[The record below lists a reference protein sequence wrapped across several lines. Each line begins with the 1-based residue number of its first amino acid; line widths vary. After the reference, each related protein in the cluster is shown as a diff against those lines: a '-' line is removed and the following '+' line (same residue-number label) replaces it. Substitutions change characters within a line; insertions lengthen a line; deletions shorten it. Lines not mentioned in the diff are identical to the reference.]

1 MEFFLERSLLVNLIT
16 VMVFL
21 IGGIALYGLQKET
34 FPQVEFDIILVRT
47 GYPGSSSED
56 VEKLVTI
63 PLEREI
69 KTVDGIKKL
78 NALSAEGS
86 SIIYLEVEP
95 DADLDTVLE
104 DTKNAVD
111 AVDDLPDDATV
122 PIITSLDNKQRGIL
136 KVTLRGED
144 YEKLRVVS
152 KKLRDRIEAINGIA
166 LVNLDGYRID
176 EIRIELN
183 PELLNKFEVTVGEV
197 FNAVQRRNL
206 NLSGGK
212 IEDPSG
218 DIIVRT
224 LAEFESLDDI
234 RNVVVVSN
242 NSGRKTLVGDVA
254 KVTRGP
260 KEDGI
265 LQRSNGTQAIFLDI
279 KARES
284 ADILNTT
291 EKVKKVVED
300 FFKLEKGAENK
311 ELAGVDYLYTDD
323 MSYFVKR
330 RLNILKDN
338 GIVGMVLV
346 FVTLLLF
353 LNARTSFITSMGAP
367 IAFMVSFV
375 IMDMIG
381 VSVNLISMFAL
392 ILVLGMLVDDSII
405 VAEYYY
411 QQLEAGLPPHEA
423 ARKAAWQTIKP
434 VTATIATTMV
444 AFGSL
449 FFMGGIMGKF
459 LWPVPAVVIICLL
472 ASLLECFFIL
482 PSHLADFCRLSEKE
496 KGRRWYDNLTD
507 WYGVLLIKFIKRPW
521 IILVSFFFI
530 FIGSLFMAKTM
541 DFELFPGD
549 DVRTVFLQIKGKVGS
564 PLEKTDKA
572 IMKLE
577 KLVLEELT
585 KEELDQIKA
594 QVGVLRGDNGNK
606 TGTHYGSLIIYLTP
620 PGERERSTDEILNIL
635 TKKSESLIPEYV
647 ITTTKIQGGPPK
659 GKAVDIQ
666 LTSDNL
672 DDLKKA
678 SIAVHKA
685 LSEQKGILA
694 PEIDF
699 EEGKEQVV
707 IDVNDSEARRLGLTT
722 QQIALEIR
730 RVLSG
735 DSLTEIRESD
745 EDIEIK
751 LFFDDEARTKVES
764 LMLLHLVNSQ
774 GRRIP
779 LNRVVELKKQPGAF
793 VIRRL
798 NRKRIISVTS
808 DIDKK
813 VTTPVKVA
821 KTFSPEVKKVLAQF
835 PSVDFKF
842 GGENEDTQDSMLRL
856 AKSGVMALAAIFL
869 ILVVMFNSLMHPVV
883 VMSAIPLGLIG
894 VILTFKIAG
903 QALGFMA
910 LMGVVALVGVVVN
923 DSIVLVTFINE
934 KMEEYDGDLS
944 RAVFDASKGRFRAVI
959 LTTVT
964 TVAGL
969 IPIAHPSISKILSFG
984 ANTDSDPFIQ
994 PMALSFAWGLFF
1006 ASLVTLFFIPCNY
1019 LVFER
1024 IKAWGKRKLSKTKS
1038 QKESK
1043 DVHIEG
1049 NTEQA
1054 ELGL

>member
-1 MEFFLERSLLVNLIT
+1 MKKIMEFFLERSLLVNLLT
-16 VMVFL
+16 VMILLVGA
-21 IGGIALYGLQKET
+21 ISLYGLQKET
-34 FPQVEFDIILVRT
+34 FPSVEFDIILVRT

-69 KTVDGIKKL
+69 KAVNGIKEL

-95 DADLDTVLE
+95 DANLDEVLE
-104 DTKNAVD
+104 DTKNAID

-122 PIITSLDNKQRGIL
+122 PIVTSLDNKQRGIL
-136 KVTLRGED
+136 KVTLTGAD
-144 YEKLRVVS
+144 YDKLRVVS

-166 LVNLDGYRID
+166 LVSLDGYRID

-183 PELLNKFEVTVGEV
+183 PELMNKFEVTVGEV
-197 FNAVQRRNL
+197 YSAVQRRNL
-206 NLSGGK
+206 NLSGGT
-212 IEDPSG
+212 IEDPDG

-224 LAEFESLDDI
+224 VAEFESLEDI
-234 RNVVVVSN
+234 QNVVVVSN
-242 NSGRKTLVGDVA
+242 TSGRKVLVKDVA
-254 KVTRGP
+254 EVMRGP
-260 KEDGI
+260 SESGI
-265 LQRSNGTQAIFLDI
+265 LQRSNGEQAIFLDV

-284 ADILNTT
+284 ADILETT
-291 EKVKKVVED
+291 EKVKTVTTK
-300 FFKLEKGAENK
+300 FFEND
-311 ELAGVDYLYTDD
+311 AFPGVSFRYTDD
-323 MSYFVKR
+323 LSYYVKR

-338 GIVGMVLV
+338 GIVGMILV

-353 LNARTSFITSMGAP
+353 LNGRTSFITSMGAP
-367 IAFMVSFV
+367 IAFMVAFL
-375 IMDMIG
+375 IMDMMGI
-381 VSVNLISMFAL
+381 SVNLISMFAL

-459 LWPVPAVVIICLL
+459 LWPVPAVVIICLV

-482 PSHLADFCRLSEKE
+482 PSHLADFCRLSERE
-496 KGRRWYDNLTD
+496 KGRRWYDTLTD
-507 WYGVLLIKFIKRPW
+507 FYGKILAKFLKAPW
-521 IILVSFFFI
+521 AILVSFFFI
-530 FIGSLFMAKTM
+530 LVGSLFMATKM

-549 DVRTVFLQIKGKVGS
+549 DVRTVFLQIKGKVGT
-564 PLEKTDKA
+564 PLEDTDKA
-572 IMKLE
+572 VYKLE
-577 KLVLEELT
+577 KMALAELK
-585 KEELDQIKA
+585 KEELEQIKA

-606 TGTHYGSLIIYLTP
+606 TGSHYGSLIIYLTP
-620 PGERERSTDEILNIL
+620 PGERERSTDDLLNIL
-635 TKKSESLIPEYV
+635 TEKSEKLIPGYV
-647 ITTTKIQGGPPK
+647 ITTKKVQGGPPK
-659 GKAVDIQ
+659 GKPVDIQ
-666 LTSDNL
+666 LTSDSL

-678 SIAVHKA
+678 SVLVRDA
-685 LSEQKGILA
+685 LAKEEGIVA

-707 IDVNDSEARRLGLTT
+707 IQVDDAEARRLGLST
-722 QQIALEIR
+722 QQIALEVR

-735 DSLTEIRESD
+735 DSVTEIRESE
-745 EDIEIK
+745 EDIEVK
-751 LFFDDEARTKVES
+751 LFFDDQSRSKVES
-764 LMLLHLVNSQ
+764 LMLLHLVNTQ

-779 LNRVVELKKQPGAF
+779 LKRVVKLEKQPGAF

-821 KTFSPEVKKVLAQF
+821 QTFSPKVKEVLSTL
-835 PSVDFKF
+835 PNVDFKF
-842 GGENEDTQDSMLRL
+842 GGENEDTKESMVRL
-856 AKSGVMALAAIFL
+856 LKSGVMALGAIFI
-869 ILVVMFNSLMHPVV
+869 ILVVMFNSLMHPIV
-883 VMSAIPLGLIG
+883 VMAAIPLGLIG
-894 VILTFKIAG
+894 VIWTFKLAG

-910 LMGVVALVGVVVN
+910 LMGVVALIGVVVN

-934 KMEEYDGDLS
+934 KRKEYGDDIAK
-944 RAVFDASKGRFRAVI
+944 AVFEASKGRFRAVI

-969 IPIAHPSISKILSFG
+969 IPIAHPTVSKILSFG

-1024 IKAWGKRKLSKTKS
+1024 IKGRLIILKERLGRGKVSRKTTKEEAL
-1038 QKESK
+1038 K
-1043 DVHIEG
+1043 
-1049 NTEQA
+1049 A
-1054 ELGL
+1054 

>member
-1 MEFFLERSLLVNLIT
+1 MKKIMEFFLERSLLVNLLTIMILL
-16 VMVFL
+16 V
-21 IGGIALYGLQKET
+21 GGIALYGLQKET
-34 FPQVEFDIILVRT
+34 FPAVEFDVILVRT

-69 KTVDGIKKL
+69 KTVNGIKEL

-95 DADLDTVLE
+95 DANLDEVLE
-104 DTKNAVD
+104 DTKNAID

-122 PIITSLDNKQRGIL
+122 PIVTSLDNKQRGIL
-136 KVTLRGED
+136 KVTLTGPD
-144 YEKLRVVS
+144 YNKLRVVS
-152 KKLRDRIEAINGIA
+152 KKLRDRIEAVNGIA

-176 EIRIELN
+176 EIRIEVN
-183 PELLNKFEVTVGEV
+183 PELMNRYEVTVGEV
-197 FNAVQRRNL
+197 FSAVQRRNL
-206 NLSGGK
+206 NLSGGT
-212 IEDPSG
+212 IEDPDG

-224 LAEFESLDDI
+224 VAEFESLEDI
-234 RNVVVVSN
+234 QNVVIVSN
-242 NSGRKTLVGDVA
+242 TSGRKVLIKDVA
-254 KVTRGP
+254 RVTRGP
-260 KEDGI
+260 AESGI
-265 LQRSNGTQAIFLDI
+265 LQRSNGEQAIFLDV

-291 EKVKKVVED
+291 DKVKEVTTKFFED
-300 FFKLEKGAENK
+300 DAYPNVNFR
-311 ELAGVDYLYTDD
+311 YTDD
-323 MSYFVKR
+323 LSYYVKR

-338 GIVGMVLV
+338 GIVGMILV

-353 LNARTSFITSMGAP
+353 LNGRTSFITSMGAP
-367 IAFMVSFV
+367 IAFMVAFL
-375 IMDMIG
+375 IMDMMGI
-381 VSVNLISMFAL
+381 SVNLISMFAL

-459 LWPVPAVVIICLL
+459 LWPVPAVVIICLV

-482 PSHLADFCRLSEKE
+482 PSHLADFCRLSERE
-496 KGRRWYDNLTD
+496 KGRRWYDTLTD
-507 WYGVLLIKFIKRPW
+507 LYGKVLSKFLKAPW
-521 IILVSFFFI
+521 VILVTFFFI
-530 FIGSLFMAKTM
+530 LVGSLFMATKM

-549 DVRTVFLQIKGKVGS
+549 DVRTVFLQIKGKVGT
-564 PLEKTDKA
+564 PLEETDKA
-572 IMKLE
+572 VFKLE
-577 KLVLEELT
+577 KMALAELK
-585 KEELDQIKA
+585 KEELEQIKA

-606 TGTHYGSLIIYLTP
+606 TGSHYGSLIIYLTP
-620 PGERERSTDEILNIL
+620 PGERERSTDDLLNIL
-635 TKKSESLIPEYV
+635 TEKSEKLIPGYV
-647 ITTTKIQGGPPK
+647 ITTKKIQGGPPK
-659 GKAVDIQ
+659 GKPVDIQ
-666 LTSDNL
+666 LTSDSL
-672 DDLKKA
+672 EDLKKA
-678 SIAVHKA
+678 SVIVRDA
-685 LSEQKGILA
+685 LAKEEGILA

-707 IDVNDSEARRLGLTT
+707 IQVDDGEARRLGLTT
-722 QQIALEIR
+722 QQIALEVR

-735 DSLTEIRESD
+735 DSVTEIRESE

-751 LFFDDEARTKVES
+751 LFFDDESRSKVES
-764 LMLLHLVNSQ
+764 LMLLHLVNNQ

-779 LNRVVELKKQPGAF
+779 LKRVVKLETQPGAF

-813 VTTPVKVA
+813 ITTPVKVA
-821 KTFSPEVKKVLAQF
+821 KTFSPKVKELLSTAV
-835 PSVDFKF
+835 PTVDYKF
-842 GGENEDTQDSMLRL
+842 GGENEDTQESMVRL
-856 AKSGVMALAAIFL
+856 LKSGVMALGAIFI
-869 ILVVMFNSLMHPVV
+869 ILVVMFNSLMHPIV
-883 VMSAIPLGLIG
+883 VMAAIPLGLIG
-894 VILTFKIAG
+894 VIWTFKIAG

-910 LMGVVALVGVVVN
+910 LMGVVALIGVVVN

-934 KMEEYDGDLS
+934 KRKEYGDDIAK
-944 RAVFDASKGRFRAVI
+944 AVFEASKGRFRAVI

-969 IPIAHPSISKILSFG
+969 IPIAHPTVSKILSFG

-1024 IKAWGKRKLSKTKS
+1024 VKRKIKSFSNRSGSDEDSNPIQRDTGDEVIKA
-1038 QKESK
+1038 
-1043 DVHIEG
+1043 
-1049 NTEQA
+1049 
-1054 ELGL
+1054 

>member
-1 MEFFLERSLLVNLIT
+1 
-16 VMVFL
+16 
-21 IGGIALYGLQKET
+21 
-34 FPQVEFDIILVRT
+34 
-47 GYPGSSSED
+47 
-56 VEKLVTI
+56 

-86 SIIYLEVEP
+86 SIIYMEVEA

-136 KVTLRGED
+136 KVTLRGND
-144 YEKLRVVS
+144 YKKLRRVS
-152 KKLRDRIEAINGIA
+152 KKLRDRIENINGIA

-183 PELLNKFEVTVGEV
+183 PELLNKFEVTIGEV
-197 FNAVQRRNL
+197 FNAIQRRNL

-212 IEDPSG
+212 IEDPTG

-224 LAEFESLDDI
+224 LAEFESLEDI
-234 RNVVVVSN
+234 ENVVVVSN

-254 KVTRGP
+254 KVERGP

-265 LQRSNGTQAIFLDI
+265 LQRSNGAQAIFLDI

-291 EKVKKVVED
+291 EKVKKEVEE
-300 FFKLEKGAENK
+300 FFKLEESAKDAKVLNKTDLTDEEAKSMAKSLLYENK
-311 ELAGVDYLYTDD
+311 DLYGIDYLYTDD
-323 MSYFVKR
+323 MSYYVKR

-353 LNARTSFITSMGAP
+353 LNGRTSFITSMGAP

-411 QQLEAGLPPHEA
+411 QQLEAGLPPKEA

-472 ASLLECFFIL
+472 ASLFECFFIL

-507 WYGVLLIKFIKRPW
+507 LYGKVLIKFIKRPW
-521 IILVSFFFI
+521 IILVTFFFV
-530 FIGSLFMAKTM
+530 FIGSLFVAKGM

-564 PLEKTDKA
+564 PLDKTDNAVK
-572 IMKLE
+572 KLE
-577 KLVLEELT
+577 KLVLSELS
-585 KEELDQIKA
+585 KNELDQIKA

-606 TGTHYGSLIIYLTP
+606 TGTHYGSIIIYLTP
-620 PGERERSTDEILNIL
+620 PGERERSTDEILNFL
-635 TKKSESLIPEYV
+635 TQKSETLIPDYV
-647 ITTTKIQGGPPK
+647 ISTTKIQGGPPK

-666 LTSDNL
+666 LTSDSL
-672 DDLKKA
+672 DELKAA
-678 SIAVHKA
+678 SNIVHKA
-685 LSEQKGILA
+685 LSEEDGIVA

-707 IDVNDSEARRLGLTT
+707 IDVNDAEARRLGLTT

-751 LFFDDEARTKVES
+751 LYLDDEARTKVES

-779 LNRVVELKKQPGAF
+779 LERVVELKKQPGAF

-798 NRKRIISVTS
+798 NRKRVISVTS

-821 KTFSPEVKKVLAQF
+821 STFGPKVK
-835 PSVDFKF
+835 
-842 GGENEDTQDSMLRL
+842 
-856 AKSGVMALAAIFL
+856 
-869 ILVVMFNSLMHPVV
+869 
-883 VMSAIPLGLIG
+883 
-894 VILTFKIAG
+894 
-903 QALGFMA
+903 
-910 LMGVVALVGVVVN
+910 
-923 DSIVLVTFINE
+923 
-934 KMEEYDGDLS
+934 
-944 RAVFDASKGRFRAVI
+944 
-959 LTTVT
+959 
-964 TVAGL
+964 
-969 IPIAHPSISKILSFG
+969 
-984 ANTDSDPFIQ
+984 
-994 PMALSFAWGLFF
+994 
-1006 ASLVTLFFIPCNY
+1006 
-1019 LVFER
+1019 
-1024 IKAWGKRKLSKTKS
+1024 
-1038 QKESK
+1038 
-1043 DVHIEG
+1043 
-1049 NTEQA
+1049 
-1054 ELGL
+1054 ELL

>member
-1 MEFFLERSLLVNLIT
+1 MEFFLERSLLVNLLT
-16 VMVFL
+16 VMILVL
-21 IGGIALYGLQKET
+21 GAISLYGLQKET
-34 FPQVEFDIILVRT
+34 FPAVEFDVILVRT

-69 KTVDGIKKL
+69 KSVDGIKQL

-104 DTKNAVD
+104 DTKNAID
-111 AVDDLPDDATV
+111 AVDDLPEDATV
-122 PIITSLDNKQRGIL
+122 PIVTSLDNKQRGIL
-136 KVTLRGED
+136 KVTLTGGD
-144 YEKLRVVS
+144 YSKLKKVS
-152 KKLRDRIEAINGIA
+152 KKLRDELERVNGIA

-176 EIRIELN
+176 EIRVELDPKLMN
-183 PELLNKFEVTVGEV
+183 QFEITVGEV
-197 FNAVQRRNL
+197 FQAIQQRNL
-206 NLSGGK
+206 NLSGGN
-212 IEDPSG
+212 IESPKG

-224 LAEFESLDDI
+224 LAEFESLEDI
-234 RNVVVVSN
+234 ENVVVVSN
-242 NSGRKTLVGDVA
+242 NTGRKVLIKDVA
-254 KVTRGP
+254 SVKRGP
-260 KEDGI
+260 AEDGI
-265 LQRSNGTQAIFLDI
+265 LQRSNGEQAIFLEV

-284 ADILNTT
+284 ADILETT
-291 EKVKKVVED
+291 DKLKAVTEG
-300 FFKLEKGAENK
+300 FFKNG
-311 ELAGVDYLYTDD
+311 DYSNVAYKYTDD
-323 MSYFVKR
+323 FSYYVKR

-338 GIVGMVLV
+338 GLMGMALV
-346 FVTLLLF
+346 FITLLLF

-367 IAFMVSFV
+367 IAFMVAFLM
-375 IMDMIG
+375 MDMIG

-423 ARKAAWQTIKP
+423 ARKAAWNTIKP

-472 ASLLECFFIL
+472 ASLFECFFIL
-482 PSHLADFCRLSEKE
+482 PSHLADFCRLSPKE
-496 KGRRWYDNLTD
+496 KGRRWYDGLTK
-507 WYGVLLIKFIKRPW
+507 WYGKALVRFLKRPW
-521 IILVSFFFI
+521 IILVSFFFL
-530 FIGSLFMAKTM
+530 FCGSMFMATKM

-549 DVRTVFLQIKGKVGS
+549 DVRTVFLQIKGNVGT
-564 PLEKTDKA
+564 PLEETDKA
-572 IMKLE
+572 VMKLE
-577 KLVLEELT
+577 KMILSELK

-606 TGTHYGSLIIYLTP
+606 TGSHYGSVIIYLTP
-620 PGERERSTDEILNIL
+620 PGDRERSTDDLL
-635 TKKSESLIPEYV
+635 TVLTEKSEALVPDYV
-647 ITTTKIQGGPPK
+647 VSTTKIQGGPPK

-666 LTSDNL
+666 LTSDS
-672 DDLKKA
+672 LKELQEVSK
-678 SIAVHKA
+678 IVHKA
-685 LSEQKGILA
+685 LAKEPGVLA

-699 EEGKEQVV
+699 EEGKEQIV
-707 IDVNDSEARRLGLTT
+707 IDVNDAEARRLGLTT
-722 QQIALEIR
+722 QQIALEMR

-735 DSLTEIRESD
+735 DSVTEIRESD

-751 LFFDDEARTKVES
+751 LFFEEEARAQVET
-764 LMLLHLVNSQ
+764 LTDLFILNNQ

-779 LNRVVELKKQPGAF
+779 LNRVIALKSQPGAF
-793 VIRRL
+793 IIRRL

-808 DIDKK
+808 DLDKK
-813 VTTPVKVA
+813 ISTPTKIA
-821 KTFSPEVKKVLAQF
+821 NEFGPKLKTLLKDHPDVSFY
-835 PSVDFKF
+835 F
-842 GGENEDTQDSMLRL
+842 GGENEDTKESMQGL
-856 AKSGVMALAAIFL
+856 AKAMIIALSLIFI
-869 ILVVMFNSLMHPVV
+869 ILVVMFNSLMHPVII
-883 VMSAIPLGLIG
+883 MMAIPLGLIG
-894 VILTFKIAG
+894 VIWTFMLAG

-910 LMGVVALVGVVVN
+910 FMGVVALAGVVVN

-934 KMEEYDGDLS
+934 KREEYGDENLGK
-944 RAVFDASKGRFRAVI
+944 AVLEASKGRFRAVI

-969 IPIAHPSISKILSFG
+969 IPIAHPTVSRVLSFG

-1024 IKAWGKRKLSKTKS
+1024 IKKWGLSKFRT
-1038 QKESK
+1038 QEESTV
-1043 DVHIEG
+1043 VHTE
-1049 NTEQA
+1049 NTV
-1054 ELGL
+1054 LD

>member
-1 MEFFLERSLLVNLIT
+1 MKKLMEFFLERSLLVNLIT
-16 VMVFL
+16 VMILL

-34 FPQVEFDIILVRT
+34 FPAVEFDIILVRT

-86 SIIYLEVEP
+86 SIIYMEVEP
-95 DADLDTVLE
+95 DADIDTVLE

-136 KVTLRGED
+136 KVTLRGDD
-144 YEKLRVVS
+144 YPQLRKIS
-152 KKLRDRIEAINGIA
+152 KKLRDRIEAVNGIA

-183 PELLNKFEVTVGEV
+183 PELLNRYEVTVGEV
-197 FNAVQRRNL
+197 YNAVQRRNL

-224 LAEFESLDDI
+224 LAEFESLKDI
-234 RNVVVVSN
+234 EDVVIVSN
-242 NSGRKTLVGDVA
+242 TSGRKVLVKDVA
-254 KVTRGP
+254 HVIRGP
-260 KEDGI
+260 KEDGV
-265 LQRSNGTQAIFLDI
+265 LQRSNGKQAIFLDV

-291 EKVKKVVED
+291 DKVKETVET
-300 FFKLEKGAENK
+300 FFKTVDGKEGSIQYENK
-311 ELAGVDYLYTDD
+311 ELYGIDYLYTDD
-323 MSYFVKR
+323 LSYFVKR

-338 GIVGMVLV
+338 GIMGMILV

-367 IAFMVSFV
+367 VAFMVSFM
-375 IMDMIG
+375 IMDIIG

-459 LWPVPAVVIICLL
+459 LWPVPAVVIICLV

-482 PSHLADFCRLSEKE
+482 PSHLSDFCRLSEKE
-496 KGRRWYDNLTD
+496 KGRRWYDSLTEL
-507 WYGVLLIKFIKRPW
+507 YAKVLAKFLKKPW
-521 IILVSFFFI
+521 AILVAFFFI
-530 FIGSLFMAKTM
+530 FVGSLFMAKSM

-564 PLEKTDKA
+564 PLEQTDKA

-577 KLVLEELT
+577 KLVLDELK

-606 TGTHYGSLIIYLTP
+606 TGSHYGSIIIYLTP
-620 PGERERSTDEILNIL
+620 PGERERSTDEILNLL
-635 TKKSESLIPEYV
+635 TNKSESLIPGYV

-666 LTSDNL
+666 LSADNL
-672 DDLKKA
+672 DELKKA
-678 SIAVHKA
+678 SVIVHKA
-685 LSEQKGILA
+685 LTKEAGIVA

-707 IDVNDSEARRLGLTT
+707 IDVDDAEARRLGLTT

-751 LFFDDEARTKVES
+751 LFLDDHSRTKVDS
-764 LMLLHLVNSQ
+764 LMMLHLVNTQ

-798 NRKRIISVTS
+798 NRKRVISVTS

-821 KTFSPEVKKVLAQF
+821 KTFAPKIKELLKAHPEV
-835 PSVDFKF
+835 DYKF
-842 GGENEDTQDSMLRL
+842 GGENEDTQESMFRL
-856 AKSGVMALAAIFL
+856 AKSGIMALAAIFL
-869 ILVVMFNSLMHPVV
+869 ILVIMFNSILHPVV
-883 VMSAIPLGLIG
+883 VMAAIPLGLIG

-910 LMGVVALVGVVVN
+910 LMGVVALIGVVVN
-923 DSIVLVTFINE
+923 DSIVLVTFIN
-934 KMEEYDGDLS
+934 
-944 RAVFDASKGRFRAVI
+944 
-959 LTTVT
+959 
-964 TVAGL
+964 
-969 IPIAHPSISKILSFG
+969 
-984 ANTDSDPFIQ
+984 
-994 PMALSFAWGLFF
+994 
-1006 ASLVTLFFIPCNY
+1006 
-1019 LVFER
+1019 
-1024 IKAWGKRKLSKTKS
+1024 
-1038 QKESK
+1038 
-1043 DVHIEG
+1043 
-1049 NTEQA
+1049 
-1054 ELGL
+1054 

>member
-1 MEFFLERSLLVNLIT
+1 MKKIMEFFLDRSLLVNLLT
-16 VMVFL
+16 VMVLL
-21 IGGIALYGLQKET
+21 IGGMALYGLQKET
-34 FPQVEFDIILVRT
+34 FPQVEFDVILVRT

-69 KTVDGIKKL
+69 KAVNGVKQL

-95 DADLDTVLE
+95 DANLDEVLE
-104 DTKNAVD
+104 DTKNAID
-111 AVDDLPDDATV
+111 AVDDLPEDATV
-122 PIITSLDNKQRGIL
+122 PIVTSLDNKQRGIL
-136 KVTLRGED
+136 KVTLTGGD
-144 YEKLRVVS
+144 YNNLRVVS
-152 KKLRDRIEAINGIA
+152 KKLRDRIEAVNGIA
-166 LVNLDGYRID
+166 LVNLDGYRVD

-183 PELLNKFEVTVGEV
+183 PTLMNKFEVTVGEIYQ
-197 FNAVQRRNL
+197 AVQKRNL
-206 NLSGGK
+206 NLSGGT
-212 IEDPSG
+212 IEDPDG

-224 LAEFESLDDI
+224 MAEFESTEDI
-234 RNVVVVSN
+234 EDVVIVSN
-242 NSGRKTLVGDVA
+242 ASGRKVLIKDVGQVI
-254 KVTRGP
+254 RGP
-260 KEDGI
+260 AESGI
-265 LQRSNGTQAIFLDI
+265 LQRSNGEQAIFLDV

-284 ADILNTT
+284 ADILDTT
-291 EKVKKVVED
+291 DLVKAVTTK
-300 FFKLEKGAENK
+300 FFKDNNYKDINFR
-311 ELAGVDYLYTDD
+311 YTDD
-323 MSYFVKR
+323 LSYYVKR

-338 GIVGMVLV
+338 GLMGMALV

-353 LNARTSFITSMGAP
+353 LNARTSFVTSMGAP

-375 IMDMIG
+375 IMDIMGI
-381 VSVNLISMFAL
+381 SVNLISMFAL

-459 LWPVPAVVIICLL
+459 LWPVPAVVIICLV

-482 PSHLADFCRLSEKE
+482 PSHLADFCRLNPKD
-496 KGRRWYDNLTD
+496 KGRRWYDGLTD
-507 WYGVLLIKFIKRPW
+507 VYAKILAVFLKKPWAILIG
-521 IILVSFFFI
+521 FFFI
-530 FIGSLFMAKTM
+530 FVGSMFMARKM

-549 DVRTVFLQIKGKVGS
+549 DVRTVFLQIKGRVGS
-564 PLEKTDKA
+564 PLAETDKA
-572 IMKLE
+572 VVKLE
-577 KLVLEELT
+577 NLVLSELK
-585 KEELDQIKA
+585 KEELEQVKS

-606 TGTHYGSLIIYLTP
+606 TGSHYGSLIIYLTP
-620 PGERERSTDEILNIL
+620 PGDRERSTDEILNLL
-635 TKKSESLIPEYV
+635 TKTSESLIPGYV
-647 ITTTKIQGGPPK
+647 ITTKKVQGGPPK

-666 LTSDNL
+666 LTSDSL

-678 SIAVHKA
+678 SLLVRDA
-685 LSEQKGILA
+685 LSKEEGIVA

-707 IDVNDSEARRLGLTT
+707 IQVNDGEARRLGLNT
-722 QQIALEIR
+722 QQIALEVR
-730 RVLSG
+730 RILSG
-735 DSLTEIRESD
+735 DSLTEIRESE

-751 LFFDDEARTKVES
+751 LFFDDKARTKIES
-764 LMLLHLVNSQ
+764 LMLLHLVNNQ

-779 LNRVVELKKQPGAF
+779 LNRVVTLVKRPGAF

-813 VTTPVKVA
+813 VSTPVKVA
-821 KTFSPEVKKVLAQF
+821 QTFTPKVKELLGQL

-842 GGENEDTQDSMLRL
+842 GGENEDTQESMVRLLR
-856 AKSGVMALAAIFL
+856 SGGMALAAIFI
-869 ILVVMFNSLMHPVV
+869 ILVIMFNSLMHPIV
-883 VMSAIPLGLIG
+883 VMGAIPLGLIG
-894 VILTFKIAG
+894 VIWTFKIAG
-903 QALGFMA
+903 RSLGFMA
-910 LMGVVALVGVVVN
+910 LMGVVALIGVVVN

-934 KMEEYDGDLS
+934 KREEYGDDIAK
-944 RAVFDASKGRFRAVI
+944 AVFEASKGRFRAVI

-969 IPIAHPSISKILSFG
+969 IPIAHPTVSRILSFG

-1006 ASLVTLFFIPCNY
+1006 ASLVTLFFVPCNY

-1024 IKAWGKRKLSKTKS
+1024 VKRKIGSWGKPGAKKNAER
-1038 QKESK
+1038 ESSSET
-1043 DVHIEG
+1043 VE
-1049 NTEQA
+1049 A
-1054 ELGL
+1054 

>member
-1 MEFFLERSLLVNLIT
+1 MRKLIEFFLERSLLVNLLT
-16 VMVFL
+16 VMILLV
-21 IGGIALYGLQKET
+21 GGISLYGLQKET
-34 FPQVEFDIILVRT
+34 FPSVEFDIILVTT

-69 KTVDGIKKL
+69 KSVDGVNEL

-86 SIIYLEVEP
+86 SIIYMEV
-95 DADLDTVLE
+95 DADANLDDVLE
-104 DTKNAVD
+104 DTKNAID
-111 AVDDLPDDATV
+111 TVDDLPDDATV
-122 PIITSLDNKQRGIL
+122 PIVTSLDNKQRGIL
-136 KVTLRGED
+136 SVTLTGQD
-144 YEKLRVVS
+144 YDLLRVTS
-152 KKLRDRIEAINGIA
+152 KRLRDQLERVSGIA
-166 LVNLDGYRID
+166 QVELDGYRID
-176 EIRIELN
+176 EVRIELD
-183 PELLNKFEVTVGEV
+183 PQKMAEYEVTVSEIYR
-197 FNAVQRRNL
+197 AVQERNL
-206 NLSGGK
+206 NLSGGNIK
-212 IEDPSG
+212 SPEG

-224 LAEFESLDDI
+224 LAEFESTEDI
-234 RNVVVVSN
+234 ENVIIVSN
-242 NSGRKTLVGDVA
+242 NSGRKVELKKVA
-254 KVTRGP
+254 AVKRGP
-260 KEDGI
+260 REEGI
-265 LQRSNGTQAIFLDI
+265 LQRSNGEVAIFLNV

-284 ADILNTT
+284 ADILDTT
-291 EKVKKVVED
+291 NSLKSVTED
-300 FFKLEKGAENK
+300 FFKENK
-311 ELAGVDYLYTDD
+311 ELGIGYKYTDD
-323 MSYFVKR
+323 LSYYVKR
-330 RLNILKDN
+330 RLSILKDN
-338 GIVGMVLV
+338 GIMGMILV

-367 IAFMVSFV
+367 IAFMVAFL
-375 IMDMIG
+375 IMDMMG
-381 VSVNLISMFAL
+381 LSVNLISMFAL

-423 ARKAAWQTIKP
+423 ARKAAWNTIKP

-482 PSHLADFCRLSEKE
+482 PSHLADFCRLSKKE
-496 KGRRWYDNLTD
+496 QGRRWYDSLTD
-507 WYGVLLIKFIKRPW
+507 FYAGILKFFIKKPW
-521 IILVSFFFI
+521 IILGSFFFI
-530 FIGSLFMAKTM
+530 FVGSVFMATKM

-549 DVRTVFLQIKGKVGS
+549 DVRTVFFQVKGKVGA
-564 PLEKTDKA
+564 PLEETDKA
-572 IMKLE
+572 VMKLE
-577 KLVLEELT
+577 EMVLQELNP
-585 KEELDQIKA
+585 KELDQIKA

-606 TGTHYGSLIIYLTP
+606 TGNHYGSIVLYLTP
-620 PGERERSTDEILNIL
+620 PGDRERSTDEILNTL
-635 TKKSESLIPEYV
+635 TEKGKNLVPEYT

-666 LTSDNL
+666 LTSDSL
-672 DDLKKA
+672 DELKA
-678 SIAVHKA
+678 SSKVIHSL
-685 LSEQKGILA
+685 LSEEKGILA

-707 IDVNDSEARRLGLTT
+707 LDVNDAEARRLGLST
-722 QQIALEIR
+722 QQIAVEIR
-730 RVLSG
+730 RILSG
-735 DSLTEIRESD
+735 DSVTEIRESD

-751 LFFDDEARTKVES
+751 LFFSKAARSSVDS
-764 LMLLHLVNSQ
+764 LMLLNILNSQ

-779 LNRVVELKKQPGAF
+779 LRRVVTLKKQPGAF

-813 VTTPVKVA
+813 VTTPIKVA
-821 KTFSPEVKKVLAQF
+821 ADFAPKVKKALKDF

-842 GGENEDTQDSMLRL
+842 GGENEDTQESMFRL
-856 AKSGVMALAAIFL
+856 LKSGVLALGAIFI
-869 ILVVMFNSLMHPVV
+869 ILVIMFNSLLHPVV

-894 VILTFKIAG
+894 VIWTFKITG
-903 QALGFMA
+903 HALGFMA
-910 LMGVVALVGVVVN
+910 LMGVVALIGVVVN

-934 KMEEYDGDLS
+934 KLEELGEENLGQ
-944 RAVFDASKGRFRAVI
+944 AVFEASKGRFRAVI

-969 IPIAHPSISKILSFG
+969 VPIAHPSVSKVLSFG
-984 ANTDSDPFIQ
+984 ANTDSDPFLQ

-1006 ASLVTLFFIPCNY
+1006 ASLVTLFFVPCNY

-1024 IKAWGKRKLSKTKS
+1024 SKKKIKGLLSRLKRD
-1038 QKESK
+1038 KES
-1043 DVHIEG
+1043 
-1049 NTEQA
+1049 A
-1054 ELGL
+1054 ALSA

>member
-1 MEFFLERSLLVNLIT
+1 MKKLMEFFLERSLLVNLLT
-16 VMVFL
+16 VMVL
-21 IGGIALYGLQKET
+21 LVGGISFYGLHKET
-34 FPQVEFDIILVRT
+34 FPQVEFDVILVRT

-69 KTVDGIKKL
+69 KTVNGIKNL

-86 SIIYLEVEP
+86 SIIYIEVEP
-95 DADLDTVLE
+95 DADLDEVLE
-104 DTKNAVD
+104 DTKNAID

-122 PIITSLDNKQRGIL
+122 PVVTSLDNKQRGIL
-136 KVTLRGED
+136 KVTLTGAD
-144 YEKLRVVS
+144 YDKLRITS
-152 KKLRDRIEAINGIA
+152 KKLRDRIEAVNGIA

-176 EIRIELN
+176 EIRIEIN
-183 PELLNKFEVTVGEV
+183 PKLMNRYEVTVGEV
-197 FNAVQRRNL
+197 YTAVQRRNL
-206 NLSGGK
+206 NLSGGT

-224 LAEFESLDDI
+224 VAEFESNEDI
-234 RNVVVVSN
+234 ENVVIVSN
-242 NSGRKTLVGDVA
+242 NSGRKVLVKDVA
-254 KVTRGP
+254 KIVRGP
-260 KEDGI
+260 AESGI
-265 LQRSNGTQAIFLDI
+265 RQRSNGEQAIFLDV

-284 ADILNTT
+284 ADILDTTDKVKSVT
-291 EKVKKVVED
+291 EK
-300 FFKLEKGAENK
+300 FFASNGLSDVN
-311 ELAGVDYLYTDD
+311 YRYTDD
-323 MSYFVKR
+323 FSYYVKR

-338 GIVGMVLV
+338 GIVGMILV
-346 FVTLLLF
+346 FVTLLFF

-367 IAFMVSFV
+367 IAFMVAFI
-375 IMDMIG
+375 IMDMMG

-423 ARKAAWQTIKP
+423 ARKAAWKTVKP

-459 LWPVPAVVIICLL
+459 LWPVPAVVIICLV

-482 PSHLADFCRLSEKE
+482 PSHLADFCRLSERE
-496 KGRRWYDNLTD
+496 KGRRWYDTVTD
-507 WYGVLLIKFIKRPW
+507 FYGNILKKFLKRPW
-521 IILVSFFFI
+521 AILVVFFFI
-530 FIGSLFMAKTM
+530 LVGSMFMAAKM

-564 PLEKTDKA
+564 PLDTTDEA
-572 IMKLE
+572 VAKLE
-577 KLVLEELT
+577 KMILAELK
-585 KEELDQIKA
+585 KEELEQIKA
-594 QVGVLRGDNGNK
+594 QIGVLSGDNGNK
-606 TGTHYGSLIIYLTP
+606 TGSHYGSLIIYLTP
-620 PGERERSTDEILNIL
+620 PGERNRSTDELLNL
-635 TKKSESLIPEYV
+635 LTDKAEALVPDYVVTTKKV
-647 ITTTKIQGGPPK
+647 QGGPPK

-666 LTSDNL
+666 LTSDSL
-672 DDLKKA
+672 DDLKTA
-678 SIAVHKA
+678 SVVVRDA
-685 LSEQKGILA
+685 LAKEPGIVA

-707 IDVNDSEARRLGLTT
+707 IQVNDGEARRLGLST
-722 QQIALEIR
+722 QQIALEVR

-735 DSLTEIRESD
+735 DSVTEIRESE

-751 LFFDDEARTKVES
+751 LFFDDQSRTKVDS
-764 LMLLHLVNSQ
+764 LMLLHLVNAQ

-779 LNRVVELKKQPGAF
+779 LKRVVKLETQPGAF

-798 NRKRIISVTS
+798 NRKRIISVQA

-813 VTTPVKVA
+813 VTTPVKLA
-821 KTFSPEVKKVLAQF
+821 KTFRPKVKEALVGL

-842 GGENEDTQDSMLRL
+842 GGENEDTKESMGRL
-856 AKSGVMALAAIFL
+856 LKSGVIALGAIFI
-869 ILVVMFNSLMHPVV
+869 ILVVMFNSLLHPLV
-883 VMSAIPLGLIG
+883 VMAAIPLGLIG
-894 VILTFKIAG
+894 VIWTFKIAG

-910 LMGVVALVGVVVN
+910 LMGVVALIGVVVN

-934 KMEEYDGDLS
+934 KREEYGDDLAK
-944 RAVFDASKGRFRAVI
+944 AVFEASKGRFRAVI

-969 IPIAHPSISKILSFG
+969 IPIAHPRVSYLLSFG

-994 PMALSFAWGLFF
+994 PMAMSFAWGLLF

-1024 IKAWGKRKLSKTKS
+1024 TKRWINGKVSRVRGMEISAS
-1038 QKESK
+1038 S
-1043 DVHIEG
+1043 
-1049 NTEQA
+1049 TEEQRHRV
-1054 ELGL
+1054 

>member
-1 MEFFLERSLLVNLIT
+1 MNLLTVMILLV
-16 VMVFL
+16 
-21 IGGIALYGLQKET
+21 GGIALYGLQKET
-34 FPQVEFDIILVRT
+34 FPQVEFDVILVRT

-69 KTVDGIKKL
+69 KTVNGIKEL

-95 DADLDTVLE
+95 DADLDEVLE
-104 DTKNAVD
+104 DTKNAID

-122 PIITSLDNKQRGIL
+122 PIVTSLDNKQRGIL
-136 KVTLRGED
+136 KVTLTGPD
-144 YEKLRVVS
+144 YNKLRGIS
-152 KKLRDRIEAINGIA
+152 KKLRDRVEAVNGIA

-176 EIRIELN
+176 EIRIEVN
-183 PELLNKFEVTVGEV
+183 PELMNRYEVTVGEV
-197 FNAVQRRNL
+197 YSAVQRRNL
-206 NLSGGK
+206 NLSGGT
-212 IEDPSG
+212 IEDPEG

-224 LAEFESLDDI
+224 VAEFETLEDI
-234 RNVVVVSN
+234 ENVVVVSN
-242 NSGRKTLVGDVA
+242 TSGRKVLIKDVA
-254 KVTRGP
+254 KVIRGP
-260 KEDGI
+260 AENGI
-265 LQRSNGTQAIFLDI
+265 RQRSNGEQAIFLDV

-284 ADILNTT
+284 ADILDTTDKVKSVT
-291 EKVKKVVED
+291 EKFFASNSFPDVK
-300 FFKLEKGAENK
+300 FR
-311 ELAGVDYLYTDD
+311 YTDD
-323 MSYFVKR
+323 LSYYVKR

-338 GIVGMVLV
+338 GLVGMALV
-346 FVTLLLF
+346 FITLLLF

-367 IAFMVSFV
+367 IAFMVAFL
-375 IMDMIG
+375 IMDMMGI
-381 VSVNLISMFAL
+381 SVNLISMFAL

-459 LWPVPAVVIICLL
+459 LWPVPAVVIICLV

-496 KGRRWYDNLTD
+496 KGRRWYDSLTD
-507 WYGVLLIKFIKRPW
+507 FYGMLLQKFLKRPW
-521 IILVSFFFI
+521 IILVTFFFI
-530 FIGSLFMAKTM
+530 LVGSMFMATKM

-564 PLEKTDKA
+564 PLDATDKA
-572 IMKLE
+572 VMKLE
-577 KLVLEELT
+577 KMVLAELKEEEL
-585 KEELDQIKA
+585 EQVKA

-606 TGTHYGSLIIYLTP
+606 TGSHYGSLIIYITP
-620 PGERERSTDEILNIL
+620 PGERERSTDELLNIM
-635 TKKSESLIPEYV
+635 TEKAEKLIPDYV
-647 ITTTKIQGGPPK
+647 VTTKKIQGGPPK
-659 GKAVDIQ
+659 GKPVDIQ
-666 LTSDNL
+666 LTSDSL
-672 DDLKKA
+672 SDLKKA
-678 SIAVHKA
+678 SVLVRDA
-685 LSEQKGILA
+685 LAKEKGIVA

-707 IDVNDSEARRLGLTT
+707 IQVNDGEARRLGLTT
-722 QQIALEIR
+722 QQIALEVR

-735 DSLTEIRESD
+735 DSVTEIRESE

-751 LFFDDEARTKVES
+751 LFFNDDARTKVES
-764 LMLLHLVNSQ
+764 LMLLHLVNTQ

-779 LNRVVELKKQPGAF
+779 LNRVVKLETQPGAF

-798 NRKRIISVTS
+798 NRKRIISVTA

-821 KTFSPEVKKVLAQF
+821 KTFSPQVKSLLSSV
-835 PSVDFKF
+835 PSVDYKF
-842 GGENEDTQDSMLRL
+842 GGENEDTKESMVRL
-856 AKSGVMALAAIFL
+856 LKSGVMALGAIFI
-869 ILVVMFNSLMHPVV
+869 ILVVMFNSLMHPIV
-883 VMSAIPLGLIG
+883 VMAAIPLGLIG
-894 VILTFKIAG
+894 VIWTFKIAG

-910 LMGVVALVGVVVN
+910 LMGVVALIGVVVN

-934 KMEEYDGDLS
+934 KREEYGDDIAK
-944 RAVFDASKGRFRAVI
+944 AVFEASKGRFRAVI

-969 IPIAHPSISKILSFG
+969 IPIAHPTVSKILSFG

-1024 IKAWGKRKLSKTKS
+1024 VKRWIKRKMNKVSDIQMAKS
-1038 QKESK
+1038 DSSGDAQE
-1043 DVHIEG
+1043 
-1049 NTEQA
+1049 A
-1054 ELGL
+1054 

>member
-1 MEFFLERSLLVNLIT
+1 MKKIIEFFLERSLLVNLLT
-16 VMVFL
+16 VMIL
-21 IGGIALYGLQKET
+21 ILGAISLYGLQKET
-34 FPQVEFDIILVRT
+34 FPAVEFDVILVRT

-69 KTVDGIKKL
+69 KTVDGIKQL

-95 DADLDTVLE
+95 DAELDKVLE
-104 DTKNAVD
+104 DTKNAID
-111 AVDDLPDDATV
+111 AVDDLPEDATV
-122 PIITSLDNKQRGIL
+122 PIVTSLDNKQRGIL
-136 KVTLRGED
+136 KVTLTGSEYSELKR
-144 YEKLRVVS
+144 VS
-152 KKLRDRIEAINGIA
+152 KKLRDRLERVPGIA
-166 LVNLDGYRID
+166 IVNLDGYRID

-183 PELLNKFEVTVGEV
+183 PELMNRYEVTVGEV
-197 FNAVQRRNL
+197 YQAVQQRNL
-206 NLSGGK
+206 NLSGGS
-212 IEDPSG
+212 IESPEG
-218 DIIVRT
+218 DIIIRT
-224 LAEFESLDDI
+224 LAEFESLSDI
-234 RNVVVVSN
+234 EDVVIVSN
-242 NSGRKTLVGDVA
+242 NTGRKVLVKDVA
-254 KVTRGP
+254 SVTRGP

-265 LQRSNGTQAIFLDI
+265 LQRSNGEQAIFLDV

-284 ADILNTT
+284 ADILDTT
-291 EKVKKVVED
+291 EKLKKETED
-300 FFKLEKGAENK
+300 FFKANEFP
-311 ELAGVDYLYTDD
+311 GVTFKYTDD
-323 MSYFVKR
+323 FSYYVKR

-338 GIVGMVLV
+338 GLMGMALV
-346 FVTLLLF
+346 FITLLLF
-353 LNARTSFITSMGAP
+353 LNGRTSFITSMGAP
-367 IAFMVSFV
+367 IAFMVAFLL
-375 IMDMIG
+375 MDMIG

-423 ARKAAWQTIKP
+423 ARKAAWNTIKP

-472 ASLLECFFIL
+472 ASLFECFFIL

-496 KGRRWYDNLTD
+496 KGRRWYDGLTD
-507 WYGVLLIKFIKRPW
+507 WYGKFLAKFLNRPW
-521 IILVSFFFI
+521 AILITFFFL
-530 FIGSLFMAKTM
+530 FCGSMFMATKM

-549 DVRTVFLQIKGKVGS
+549 DVRTVFLQIKGKVGT
-564 PLEKTDKA
+564 PLEETDKA
-572 IMKLE
+572 VMKLE
-577 KLVLEELT
+577 EMILGELK

-606 TGTHYGSLIIYLTP
+606 TGSHYGSVIIYLTP
-620 PGERERSTDEILNIL
+620 PGERERSTDELLNVM
-635 TKKSESLIPEYV
+635 TNKSEKLIPDYV
-647 ITTTKIQGGPPK
+647 VTTTKIQGGPPK

-666 LTSDNL
+666 LTSDSL
-672 DDLKKA
+672 SELQEVSKV
-678 SIAVHKA
+678 VHKA
-685 LSEQKGILA
+685 LAKEPGVLA

-707 IDVNDSEARRLGLTT
+707 IDVNDAEARRLGLTT
-722 QQIALEIR
+722 QQIAFEMR
-730 RVLSG
+730 RILSG
-735 DSLTEIRESD
+735 DSVTEIRESE

-751 LFFDDEARTKVES
+751 LFFEEKARSQVETITK
-764 LMLLHLVNSQ
+764 LYILNNQ

-779 LNRVVELKKQPGAF
+779 LSRVIALKKQPGAF
-793 VIRRL
+793 IIRRL

-808 DIDKK
+808 DLDKK
-813 VTTPVKVA
+813 ISTPTKVA
-821 KTFSPEVKKVLAQF
+821 QTFGPKLKDLLKDYPGVSYY
-835 PSVDFKF
+835 F
-842 GGENEDTQDSMLRL
+842 GGENEDTKESMQGL
-856 AKSGVMALAAIFL
+856 AKAMIIAVSLIFI
-869 ILVVMFNSLMHPVV
+869 ILVVMFNSLMHPVII
-883 VMSAIPLGLIG
+883 MMAIPLGLIG
-894 VILTFKIAG
+894 VIWTFFIAG

-910 LMGVVALVGVVVN
+910 FMGVVALAGVVVN

-934 KMEEYDGDLS
+934 KREEYGEENLG
-944 RAVFDASKGRFRAVI
+944 RAVLEASKGRFRAVI

-969 IPIAHPSISKILSFG
+969 IPIAHPTVSRILSFG
-984 ANTDSDPFIQ
+984 VNTDSDPFIQ

-1024 IKAWGKRKLSKTKS
+1024 IKGWVSKKFKLQEELTVSHT
-1038 QKESK
+1038 ESTAQ
-1043 DVHIEG
+1043 H
-1049 NTEQA
+1049 Q
-1054 ELGL
+1054 